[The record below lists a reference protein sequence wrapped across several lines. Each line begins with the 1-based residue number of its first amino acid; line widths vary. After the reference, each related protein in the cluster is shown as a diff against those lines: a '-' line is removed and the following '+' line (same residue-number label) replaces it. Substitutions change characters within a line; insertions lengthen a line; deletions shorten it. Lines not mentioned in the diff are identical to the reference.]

1 LLSFFI
7 FLCYK
12 AIHGF
17 AGKRQGKTTLLPV
30 DCDKRLLYIYTM
42 KHISILILKEAT
54 LTSIDSTLQL
64 FTRIND
70 FLKYQGRP
78 PYYTIELI
86 GATKSTALNNGSF
99 YIRADKTLEEVT
111 KTNLVILPM
120 ICGDF
125 VKAINSN
132 KDFYGWIENQY
143 AAGAE
148 IASLCTGS
156 FVLASTGILNT
167 KKCAVHWAAANDFT
181 IMFPGVTV
189 AGDKIMTDENGIY
202 TSGGGYSYLNLLLYL
217 VEKHLGR
224 EFSVLASK
232 MFEIDIERSSQNS
245 FAIFM
250 GQKQHGDSDVLTAQE
265 FIENNYTEKFTVDE
279 LSTKCGVGRRT
290 FERKFKKLTGNSFM
304 QYAQRVK
311 VEAAKKQLET
321 GKKTIN
327 EIIYEIGYNDINAFR
342 EVFKKY
348 TGFTPIEYRNKYKAR
363 QA

>member
-1 LLSFFI
+1 
-7 FLCYK
+7 
-12 AIHGF
+12 
-17 AGKRQGKTTLLPV
+17 
-30 DCDKRLLYIYTM
+30 M
-42 KHISILILKEAT
+42 KHISVLVLQEAT

-70 FLKYQGRP
+70 FLKYQGRT
-78 PYYTIELI
+78 PYYIIELV
-86 GATKSTALNNGSF
+86 GATKNTSLNNGTF
-99 YIRADKTLEEVT
+99 TIQADKTLDEVAR
-111 KTNLVILPM
+111 TNLVILPM
-120 ICGDF
+120 ICSDF
-125 VKAINSN
+125 TKAINA
-132 KDFYGWIENQY
+132 NQVFIPWLTSHY

-156 FVLASTGILNT
+156 FVLASSGILQS
-167 KKCAVHWAAANDFT
+167 KKCAVHWAAVNDFKRL
-181 IMFPGVTV
+181 FPAITV
-189 AGDKIMTDENGIY
+189 ADDKIMTDENGIY

-224 EFSVLASK
+224 DFSVLASK
-232 MFEIDIERSSQNS
+232 MFEIEIERTSQNS

-265 FIENNYTEKFTVDE
+265 FIENNYTEKFTIDE

-290 FERKFKKLTGNSFM
+290 FERKFKRLTGNSFM

-321 GKKTIN
+321 NKKTIN

-348 TGFTPIEYRNKYKAR
+348 TGLTPIEYRNKYKI
-363 QA
+363 QYS